1 MVMAIDTQGDVDE
14 GCTERGIDASPAI
27 DPIEDF
33 LDRINVAIAGF
44 GNQGEGNGI
53 DVLAAIV
60 TLLAELTDQLS
71 FQAWSFGPPA
81 WVA

>member
-1 MVMAIDTQGDVDE
+1 MDE
-14 GCTERGIDASPAI
+14 GCAEGDIRAGPTI

-33 LDRINVAIAGF
+33 LDRLDVALTGF
-44 GNQGEGNGI
+44 VDQGEGDRVN
-53 DVLAAIV
+53 VLAAIV

-71 FQAWSFGPPA
+71 FQAWSFGSPT